1 MPSVPFCARV
11 TLNPSLESSSS
22 RPSRIST
29 SSSTTRMSPLVSDGL
44 NGVSVISSGA
54 YRLPRG
60 GCNLGERQFDAELGA
75 PAGAV
80 GNLDGTAMLL
90 NDPISHRQPQASALA
105 RGLGGEERVVDAVQ
119 VAERHPAAKRNRM
132 HRVTVPILSSGG
144 EPGAAGCHQTSRV
157 RRVPVDNAASV
168 RTHIDPAILLGV
180 ARNL

>member
-11 TLNPSLESSSS
+11 TLNPSVESSSS

-119 VAERHPAAKRNRM
+119 V
-132 HRVTVPILSSGG
+132 
-144 EPGAAGCHQTSRV
+144 
-157 RRVPVDNAASV
+157 
-168 RTHIDPAILLGV
+168 LGV
-180 ARNL
+180 YAVSAVGPFDAELGAPAGAVGNLDGTAMLLNDPISHRQPQASAQ